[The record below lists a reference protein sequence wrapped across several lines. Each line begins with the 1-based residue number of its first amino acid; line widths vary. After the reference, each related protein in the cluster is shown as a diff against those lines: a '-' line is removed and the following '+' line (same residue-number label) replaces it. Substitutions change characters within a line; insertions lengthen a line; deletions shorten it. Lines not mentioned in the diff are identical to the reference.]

1 MNYRKEYIK
10 QLKTL
15 KNQIK
20 IYKKDIDEAERRLAC
35 ELKEVPQRKFAIDQ
49 TKRYIFGL
57 RYSLYKFERE
67 LEFLRVPT
75 QEDIEYRLDIQKN
88 FSFFLERAFINKVD
102 LRFHGTSIY
111 FAKEILASGEISCS
125 EDRLGFS
132 TSFDFKGRFSVS
144 PIGSVDVTISYYLDL
159 TNFFMPAGCLFVM
172 KSRGEDDVLDGSQMR
187 KFVFKETPEALVGIL
202 TTPENIDR
210 VKGWCVDA
218 GIDEDLVSRFEDF
231 LQKDFTI

>member
-20 IYKKDIDEAERRLAC
+20 IYKKDIDEAERRLER

-57 RYSLYKFERE
+57 RYSLYKMERE
-67 LEFLRVPT
+67 LKFLRVPT
-75 QEDIEYRLDIQKN
+75 KEDIEYRLDIKKN
-88 FSFFLERAFINKVD
+88 FSFFLEKAFINKVD

-111 FAKEILASGEISCS
+111 FAREIIAHGEISCS
-125 EDRLGFS
+125 QDRFGYS
-132 TSFDFKGRFSVS
+132 TSHDIAGHFSAS
-144 PIGSVDVTISYYLDL
+144 PVFAVDVTVDYYLDL
-159 TNFFMPAGCLFVM
+159 TNYFMPAGCLFVM
-172 KSRGEDDVLDGSQMR
+172 KSRGENDVLNGSQMR

-202 TTPENIDR
+202 TTPENVDR
-210 VKGWCVDA
+210 VKGWCLEA